1 MSIRIAPLSVSDLL
15 DVQVFASDEA
25 LSQTS
30 NIPWP
35 YPDEGAWSWYASLQ
49 SGIAEGRSVVF
60 SIHQDGFSGIVSL
73 NDIRVDSK
81 SFEVDYW
88 VCRPKWGTGV
98 CSEAVRQAIL
108 YAKHALSLDTAFSA
122 CLVRNPAS
130 SKVLLKN
137 SFEETRRFT
146 NAGQFGGKYLEPMIR
161 YRKIIREG
169 ARPCR
174 DPKVNADG
182 A

>member
-1 MSIRIAPLSVSDLL
+1 MSTRIAPLSVSDLP
-15 DVQVFASDEA
+15 DVQILASDEA

-35 YPDEGAWSWYASLQ
+35 YPEEGAWSWFASVQ
-49 SGIAEGRSVVF
+49 DGIALGQSVVF

-73 NDIRVDSK
+73 NDIRSDSK

-88 VCRPKWGTGV
+88 VCRPKWGKGI

-108 YAKHALSLDTAFSA
+108 YAKHVLRLDTAFSA

-130 SKVLLKN
+130 SKVLLRN
-137 SFEETRRFT
+137 AFEETKRFT
-146 NAGQFGGKYLEPMIR
+146 NAGQFGSKYLEPMIR
-161 YRKIIREG
+161 YRKIIRDG
-169 ARPCR
+169 AQSCA
-174 DPKVNADG
+174 DPKVS
-182 A
+182 